1 MSKNDTN
8 GDKACVKKP
17 RAPQADNGV
26 KFTPMTARQAQEAS
40 VRARNLRKQVRA
52 QMLNKL
58 VANMDF
64 ADEML
69 KAVKRGDLKQIELI
83 QTALKIVGLTHDQSE
98 EVVNKIQLDANVDA
112 KSDVAAKIEFV
123 LPKPEAS
130 DGQHEVDA

>member
-8 GDKACVKKP
+8 GEAASEPKKKNT
-17 RAPQADNGV
+17 RPQA
-26 KFTPMTARQAQEAS
+26 FTPMNARQAQEAS

-52 QMLNKL
+52 QMLTTL
-58 VANMDF
+58 VNNMDF
-64 ADEML
+64 ANEML
-69 KAVKRGDLKQIELI
+69 KAVKQCDTKKIEVI

-130 DGQHEVDA
+130 DGKNEVDA